1 MATNKH
7 AQIRYKVLDEC
18 FSNFGRK
25 FYFDDLLEKCNE
37 ALAEFYGD
45 ELGGVKTRTLR
56 SDISYMRERAGEYDV
71 DITTE
76 NDGTGYF
83 YRYSK
88 KDFSVFRQGFNQ
100 DELNQLRETILML
113 QRFKGMPNF
122 DWMTELAVKL
132 EDKLEL
138 GKNNGNFVSYEEN
151 TGYVGLDWFKDVF
164 DAISNRRVIKIEYSK
179 FNGSR
184 PFNWDIHPYFLKQ
197 YNSRW
202 YLIGLND
209 YNNKIYTI
217 PLDRIVDLKEI
228 RKDFIPNTTI
238 DIDNYFKDFIG
249 TTKEIGPIENVRLQ
263 FSEHRFPYVETKPIH
278 GSQKIIDHGKRIIE
292 INVIPNKELKSH
304 ILSFGN
310 DVEVLSPQKLRE
322 EIRGIIEDSL
332 GRYSVCR

>member
-88 KDFSVFRQGFNQ
+88 KDFSVFSQGFN
-100 DELNQLRETILML
+100 DEEKIQLRETIHML
-113 QRFKGMPNF
+113 QRFKGMPTF
-122 DWMTELAVKL
+122 EWMTELAVKL
-132 EDKLEL
+132 EDKLKL
-138 GKNNGNFVSYEEN
+138 GKNQGNFVSYEEN

-164 DAISNRRVIKIEYSK
+164 DAIANSRVLEIFYLPFDGRRKK
-179 FNGSR
+179 
-184 PFNWDIHPYFLKQ
+184 WTIHPYFLKE
-197 YNSRW
+197 YNNRW
-202 YLIGLND
+202 YLLGHNERFND
-209 YNNKIYTI
+209 VSII
-217 PLDRIVDLKEI
+217 ALDRIEDIKEI
-228 RKDFIPNTTI
+228 RKEFIPNTTI
-238 DIDNYFKDFIG
+238 SLDEYFKDFVG
-249 TTKEIGPIENVRLQ
+249 VTKEDGPKEIIQLQ
-263 FSEHRFPYVETKPIH
+263 FAKKRFDYIQTKPLH
-278 GSQKIIDHGKRIIE
+278 YSQKIIDYSNKIIE
-292 INVIPNKELKSH
+292 INVIPNKELRSM

-310 DVEVLSPQKLRE
+310 DVEVLSPPHLRGQ
-322 EIRGIIEDSL
+322 IATILKGAL
-332 GRYSVCR
+332 NKY

>member
-7 AQIRYKVLDEC
+7 AQIRYKVLDDC

-25 FYFDDLLEKCNE
+25 FYFKELLKKCNE
-37 ALAEFYGD
+37 ALAEIYGD
-45 ELGGVKTRTLR
+45 EIEGVKTRTLR
-56 SDISYMRERAGEYDV
+56 SDISYLRERAAEYDV
-71 DITTE
+71 DIISE

-100 DELNQLRETILML
+100 DELNQFRETILML

-132 EDKLEL
+132 EDKLQL

-151 TGYVGLDWFKDVF
+151 ELYVGLDWFKDVF
-164 DAISNRRVIKIEYSK
+164 DAIANCRVINVVYSK

-202 YLIGLND
+202 YLLGLND

-217 PLDRIVDLKEI
+217 PLDRIVDMQEI
-228 RKDFIPNTTI
+228 RKDFIPNTTV
-238 DIDNYFKDFIG
+238 DLDEYFKDIIG
-249 TTKEIGPIENVRLQ
+249 TTKENSPIESVRLQ
-263 FSEHRFPYVETKPIH
+263 FSENRFPYIETKPIH
-278 GSQKIIDHGKRIIE
+278 SSQKVIDHGNRIVE
-292 INVIPNKELKSH
+292 INVIPNKELRAK

-310 DVEVLSPQKLRE
+310 DVVVLSPQYLRGQ
-322 EIRGIIEDSL
+322 IATILKSAL
-332 GRYSVCR
+332 NKY

>member
-88 KDFSVFRQGFNQ
+88 KDFSVFSQGFD
-100 DELNQLRETILML
+100 DEEKIQLRETILML
-113 QRFKGMPNF
+113 QRFKGMPTF
-122 DWMTELAVKL
+122 EWMTELAVKL
-132 EDKLEL
+132 EDKLHL
-138 GKNNGNFVSYEEN
+138 GKNPGNFVSYEEN

-164 DAISNRRVIKIEYSK
+164 DAIANSRVIKLYYL
-179 FNGSR
+179 
-184 PFNWDIHPYFLKQ
+184 PFSGRRKKWIIHPYYLKQ
-197 YNSRW
+197 YNNRW
-202 YLIGLND
+202 YLLGHNERFND
-209 YNNKIYTI
+209 LSII
-217 PLDRIVDLKEI
+217 ALDRIEDIREI
-228 RKDFIPNTTI
+228 RKEFIPNTSI
-238 DIDNYFKDFIG
+238 DLEGYFKDIVG
-249 TTKEIGPIENVRLQ
+249 VSKDNKTAKKEIIRLA
-263 FSEHRFPYVETKPIH
+263 FSEHRFDYIQTKPIH
-278 GSQKIIDHGKRIIE
+278 ESQKIINHGNRIIE
-292 INVIPNKELKSH
+292 LNVIPNKELRTM

-310 DVEVLSPQKLRE
+310 DVEVLSPLHLRGQ
-322 EIRGIIEDSL
+322 IATILKGTL
-332 GRYSVCR
+332 NKY

>member
-56 SDISYMRERAGEYDV
+56 SDISYMRERAGEFDV

-138 GKNNGNFVSYEEN
+138 GKINGNFVSYEEN
-151 TGYVGLDWFKDVF
+151 TGYVGLDWFKDAF

-179 FNGSR
+179 FNGSK
-184 PFNWDIHPYFLKQ
+184 PFNWEIHPYFLKQ

-209 YNNKIYTI
+209 YNSKIYTI
-217 PLDRIVDLKEI
+217 ALDRIVDLQEI
-228 RKDFIPNTTI
+228 RKDFIPNTTL
-238 DIDNYFKDFIG
+238 DIDDYFRDIIG
-249 TTKEIGPIENVRLQ
+249 ITKENGAIENVRLH
-263 FSEHRFPYVETKPIH
+263 FSENRFPYVETKPLH
-278 GSQKIIDHGKRIIE
+278 DSQRIIDHKNRIVE
-292 INVIPNKELKSH
+292 INVIPNKELLAM

-310 DVEVLSPQKLRE
+310 DVEVLSPQFVRDD
-322 EIRGIIEDSL
+322 IRAIIEDSL
-332 GRYSVCR
+332 HKY